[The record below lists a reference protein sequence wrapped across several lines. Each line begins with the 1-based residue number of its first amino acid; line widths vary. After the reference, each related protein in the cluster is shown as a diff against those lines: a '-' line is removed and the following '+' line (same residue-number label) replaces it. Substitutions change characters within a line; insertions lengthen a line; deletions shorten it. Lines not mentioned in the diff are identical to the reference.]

1 MDIGYYLHPAGE
13 PSQGAVLDTGLKCLH
28 SCLFCYYRD
37 YDSQKDYQ
45 ALRKGCFRSVEDSK
59 RILEL
64 FVRNGYRHFDITGGE
79 PSLHP
84 DIVGIVR
91 HGCTNLSLA
100 GRLLTLGQ
108 YLLQKTFDGCSLLD
122 TLLEAGLVDVLFSL
136 HSADNDSFKAFTN
149 GSLKKLIAAMDNLDH
164 KGFQYGTNAVVF
176 EGNRD
181 VLPDIATFVC
191 DHGVYIHN
199 FIMFNAYHGWS
210 EQKKNIRMQP
220 RYDAVRPFIEKA
232 VQRMEA
238 AGIAVNIRY
247 VPYCV
252 VKGFEKHIVG
262 LAGVFY
268 DPFEWRNRACN
279 YEKPPEFCAEP
290 ISINHT
296 FLLRREEKTLESG
309 WRIIATR
316 GGNLKVFPEVCGSCA
331 AIEFCDGLS
340 PSYLATHGDG
350 ELSPYDSF
358 AISGTLP
365 IARLE
370 YAAPFHV
377 KTSAMA
383 DMREI
388 ISRSKSWNL

>member
-1 MDIGYYLHPAGE
+1 MDTGRYFHPAGE

-37 YDSQKDYQ
+37 YDGQQDYQ
-45 ALRKGCFRSVEDSK
+45 ALRKGGFRSAEDGK
-59 RILEL
+59 RILDQ
-64 FVRNGYRHFDITGGE
+64 FVTNGYRHFDITGGE

-91 HGCTNLSLA
+91 YGCANLGLA
-100 GRLLTLGQ
+100 GRLITLGQ
-108 YLLQKTFDGCSLLD
+108 YLLKKAFDNRSLLN
-122 TLLEAGLVDVLFSL
+122 TLLEAGLTDVLFSL
-136 HSADNDSFKAFTN
+136 HSADSDSFNTFTN
-149 GSLKKLIAAMDNLDH
+149 GSLKKLTAAMDYLDR
-164 KGFQYGTNAVVF
+164 KGFQYGTNTVVF
-176 EGNRD
+176 EGNRGA
-181 VLPDIATFVC
+181 LLNIATLAC

-210 EQKKNIRMQP
+210 ERKKSIRMQP
-220 RYDAVRPFIEKA
+220 RYDSVRPFIEKA

-247 VPYCV
+247 APYCV

-279 YEKPPEFCAEP
+279 YEKSPEFCAEP
-290 ISINHT
+290 ISIEHT
-296 FLLRREEKTLESG
+296 YAFRREEKTLESG

-316 GGNLKVFPEVCGSCA
+316 GDNLKVFPEVCGCCA

-340 PSYLATHGDG
+340 PFYLAAHGDG

-388 ISRSKSWNL
+388 ISRTQS